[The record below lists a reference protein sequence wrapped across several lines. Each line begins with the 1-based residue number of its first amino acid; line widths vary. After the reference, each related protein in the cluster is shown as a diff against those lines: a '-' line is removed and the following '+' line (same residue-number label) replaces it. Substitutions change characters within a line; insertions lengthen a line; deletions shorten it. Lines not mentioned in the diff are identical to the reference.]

1 MSIFFLDTRQ
11 ENILTLEFPSLNETS
26 NIPSI
31 ILPVLRPI
39 STGSCLHLEY
49 RTQNIQL
56 QIMTSSNN
64 MTLLNDSIEWNF
76 AIINIRHETNNYQV
90 RFTISSDVIMSNN
103 FTIYIHFCFQHN
115 FFILDIDISSC
126 PSCVPSRCWNTA
138 H

>member
-1 MSIFFLDTRQ
+1 MSIFYLDTHQ

-49 RTQNIQL
+49 RTQNMQL

-64 MTLLNDSIEWNF
+64 MTLLNDSIVWNF
-76 AIINIRHETNNYQV
+76 AIINIRHEINNYQV
-90 RFTISSDVIMSNN
+90 RFTINSDVVMSNN

-115 FFILDIDISSC
+115 LFILDIDISSC
-126 PSCVPSRCWNTA
+126 PSYVPGRSWNTA
-138 H
+138 N

>member
-64 MTLLNDSIEWNF
+64 MTLLNDSNEWNF

-103 FTIYIHFCFQHN
+103 FTIYIHFCFQHI

-126 PSCVPSRCWNTA
+126 PLCVPSRC
-138 H
+138 